1 MSTQAG
7 TTASQGMF
15 GNLGNW
21 WDEFGGSFTN
31 AAGTAASIY
40 GALDSAK
47 DTKNMG
53 AATQDYLSGLGANL
67 QNDSQ
72 FQGYGV
78 SSGLGNGS
86 VVNGPNGVQV
96 DLGMNL
102 QAQNQMNNMQNNY
115 ALSMQNAANAYNSAG
130 NINSGQTATDF
141 NAMSSAL
148 QGAANGINPAQG
160 AFGNQAQI
168 AASQALANPSQR
180 QGEIYSQM
188 MNMQRPELDRMA
200 AQSNA
205 QEYAMGR
212 GGVMGSQYG
221 GTAEDAAMSRA
232 RAQASNQASLNAM
245 QQADSERSTFGQ
257 MASQFGQLGNQN
269 YANMGN
275 YANQLN
281 QAAGTFGQLGNQAG
295 GLANDKMTMLNT
307 LGGQLAQ
314 LGQQDYQNS
323 FMPMSQQM
331 AAMELGMQ
339 NSQLQQGGQLQGN
352 DYLAQM
358 LLGGVN
364 ANINANHSA
373 NELTGSL
380 YNSLLGNIG
389 GTQGQDGSSGSG
401 LMGAIGGGID
411 SILGLFGKS

>member
-1 MSTQAG
+1 MTTTLTDMVNGAPYTSG
-7 TTASQGMF
+7 TAASGGMF

-67 QNDSQ
+67 QSDSQ

-78 SSGLGNGS
+78 STGIGNGS

-96 DLGMNL
+96 DLGMAN
-102 QAQNQMNNMQNNY
+102 AQNPGAMNFTNNAY
-115 ALSMQNAANAYNSAG
+115 NAAN
-130 NINSGQTATDF
+130 
-141 NAMSSAL
+141 NAMAMS
-148 QGAANGINPAQG
+148 QNGVGQQQNDIY
-160 AFGNQAQI
+160 
-168 AASQALANPSQR
+168 AS
-180 QGEIYSQM
+180 I
-188 MNMQRPELDRMA
+188 MNTQRPELDRMA

-221 GTAEDAAMSRA
+221 GTAEDAAMARA
-232 RAQASNQASLNAM
+232 RAQASNEAAFKARGMANEELGMFS
-245 QQADSERSTFGQ
+245 Q
-257 MASQFGQLGNQN
+257 MAGQYGQLGNQ
-269 YANMGN
+269 G
-275 YANQLN
+275 L
-281 QAAGTFGQLGNQAG
+281 QASYIP
-295 GLANDKMTMLNT
+295 M
-307 LGGQLAQ
+307 
-314 LGQQDYQNS
+314 GQQL
-323 FMPMSQQM
+323 